1 MKKIA
6 VLGFGCIGA
15 GVCKLLTDNTDL
27 IKKTSGKDAALAY
40 ICDLRDIPGK
50 PYGDM
55 HIKDFDVILNDPDVA
70 VVAELTGARR
80 AAFELSKKALEAGK
94 SVVTS
99 NKEVVSA
106 YGPEL
111 LRIAREHG
119 VSYLFEAAVGGAIP
133 LIRPLR
139 MNLGTDRISKICGIL
154 NGTTNYILTSMER
167 GVSYE
172 EALFQAKA
180 LGYAEPDPTADVTGL
195 DSCRKISVLSAFI
208 DGGIIPPE
216 QIPTVGIEN
225 VPAAVI
231 SAAAALGGRIKL
243 IACAEKTDQGV
254 SASVAPCFVGGGC
267 MLYNV
272 DGVNNGIIV
281 SCESSGD
288 LMFYGRGAGSVPT
301 SAAVISDVAE
311 ALAGAVEPLDFRTA
325 AQCAPE
331 RAGKSFI
338 VSDAPLDG
346 ISYEKHAESGGY
358 HAYISSCPAEKSGS
372 AIWVSKAL

>member
-6 VLGFGCIGA
+6 VLGFGCIGK
-15 GVCKLLTDNTDL
+15 GVCRLLTEEG
-27 IKKTSGKDAALAY
+27 SRLAGRLKY
-40 ICDLRDIPGK
+40 VCDLRDIPDK

-55 HIKDFDVILNDPDVA
+55 HIKDFNVVLSDPEIA

-111 LRIAREHG
+111 LRTARENN

-139 MNLGTDRISKICGIL
+139 MNLGTDRIDGIYGIL

-167 GVSYE
+167 GVPYA
-172 EALFQAKA
+172 EALAEAKR
-180 LGYAEPDPTADVTGL
+180 LGYAEPDPSADVTGL

-216 QIPTVGIEN
+216 KIPTAGIEN
-225 VPAAVI
+225 VPVAALE
-231 SAAAALGGRIKL
+231 AAKALGGRIKL
-243 IACAEKTDQGV
+243 IARAERTENGV
-254 SASVAPCFVGGGC
+254 SACVLPCFVRPGNL
-267 MLYNV
+267 LYNI
-272 DGVNNGIIV
+272 DGVNNGVKV
-281 SCESSGD
+281 SCKASGD
-288 LMFYGRGAGSVPT
+288 LFFCGRGAGSIPT
-301 SAAVISDVAE
+301 AAAVLSDAAE
-311 ALAGAVEPLDFRTA
+311 ALYGTTEPLDFRIAGENATHA
-325 AQCAPE
+325 
-331 RAGKSFI
+331 AGKRFA
-338 VSDAPLDG
+338 VSEAPLDG
-346 ISYEKHAESGGY
+346 LPYEEHHAGDGY
-358 HAYISSCPAEKSGS
+358 HAYVTDADPAEYGPLLWISEV
-372 AIWVSKAL
+372 I

>member
-6 VLGFGCIGA
+6 VLGFGCIGK
-15 GVCKLLTDNTDL
+15 GVCRLLTEEGSRL
-27 IKKTSGKDAALAY
+27 GGKLKY
-40 ICDLRDIPGK
+40 ICDLRDIPDR

-55 HIKDFDVILNDPDVA
+55 HIKDFDIVLSDPEVA

-111 LRIAREHG
+111 LRIARENN

-139 MNLGTDRISKICGIL
+139 MNLRTDRIESIYGIL

-167 GVSYE
+167 GVPYE
-172 EALFQAKA
+172 EALSRAKE

-216 QIPTVGIEN
+216 KIPTEGIEN
-225 VPAAVI
+225 IP
-231 SAAAALGGRIKL
+231 AAALDGAAALCGRIKL
-243 IACAEKTDQGV
+243 IARAERTEEGV
-254 SASVAPCFVGGGC
+254 FACVRPCFVSRGN
-267 MLYNV
+267 MLYNI
-272 DGVNNGIIV
+272 DGVNNGITV
-281 SCESSGD
+281 KCKASGD
-288 LMFYGRGAGSVPT
+288 LLFCGRGAGSIPT
-301 SAAVISDVAE
+301 SAAVLSDISE
-311 ALAGAVEPLDFRTA
+311 ALYGTTEPLDFHIA
-325 AQCAPE
+325 EECAGRP
-331 RAGKSFI
+331 
-338 VSDAPLDG
+338 VSRRFVVSEQPLNG
-346 ISYEKHAESGGY
+346 ISFEAYHNGGGY
-358 HAYISSCPAEKSGS
+358 HAYITSDDTDECGRI
-372 AIWVSKAL
+372 IWASEAL